1 MTSRVIVAAIALCG
15 PTAVAWAPVTGGSAK
30 VASRHPWHAPSRASS
45 RPMTA
50 ALDTDSEYEYNYDY
64 ADTYGEASSDPNV
77 AAVDAADRISKLLD
91 SGSATTKRGGGG
103 SAGARA
109 LERSDEEEI
118 AAILEELPVLGEKG
132 RFNAATRRYKKLMS
146 LGGVA
151 DGPAY
156 TGILTA
162 CAKGKIPQIAEKV
175 VKDMV
180 EMPPADGLKL
190 SDFKLALRACARGAR
205 PEEAQEV
212 LQHMEKAGV
221 TPDTDCFEMAM
232 RSCIRAPTG
241 QEKAIE
247 SGARNIMY
255 KMRQSGIEPDYNLY
269 GALLQV
275 LVRARRYKEALASF
289 ELLCIAGAP
298 SVSHYQNA
306 MTAAVRVKDIDTIKS
321 LLSEMNLEGTIHA
334 DTAQMLIDATK
345 AVADAG
351 EWRLACSLL
360 ARLPEPRP
368 VKTYHAVIASCSRA
382 KNSKTTVQLFDQMRA
397 EGLEPKRQTY
407 NAVLHSTQ
415 SVGDF
420 ESANKV
426 LSLMSENGITLN
438 TVTYNIAIS
447 TRARIGDYR
456 GAINLLA
463 EMEIAGLEPSV
474 VSYATAINA
483 AAKGNSST
491 AATMLVKEMGP
502 RWGLVPNQ
510 YVFTAA
516 ISACENDPDDT
527 TAAKSAQQIVD
538 VMAEVGIEDEEV
550 KQRLGK
556 QVTEQLHRDR
566 AVMDNAHLKADEEK
580 LGVGL
585 GRQLEV

>member
-1 MTSRVIVAAIALCG
+1 
-15 PTAVAWAPVTGGSAK
+15 
-30 VASRHPWHAPSRASS
+30 
-45 RPMTA
+45 MTA
-50 ALDTDSEYEYNYDY
+50 ALSDSEY
-64 ADTYGEASSDPNV
+64 ADTYGDTYGEPTV
-77 AAVDAADRISKLLD
+77 AAVDAAGRISQLLET
-91 SGSATTKRGGGG
+91 GSATTKRAKVGGG
-103 SAGARA
+103 AATAAAART
-109 LERSDEEEI
+109 DEEEI
-118 AAILEELPVLGEKG
+118 AAILKELPELGEKG
-132 RFNAATRRYKKLMS
+132 KYNAATRRYKKLIS

-180 EMPPADGLKL
+180 NTPPATGLKL

-212 LQHMEKAGV
+212 LGHMEAAGV
-221 TPDTDCFEMAM
+221 KPDADCFEMAM
-232 RSCIRAPTG
+232 RSCIRAPAG

-247 SGARNIMY
+247 AGARNIMF
-255 KMRQSGIEPDYNLY
+255 KMRQTGIEPDYNLY

-275 LVRARRYKEALASF
+275 LVRARRFKEALASF

-298 SVSHYQNA
+298 SMSHYQNA
-306 MTAAVRVKDIDTIKS
+306 MTAAVRTRDVDTVKS

-368 VKTYHAVIASCSRA
+368 VATYHAVIAACSRA
-382 KNSKTTVQLFDQMRA
+382 KNPKTTVQLFDQMRA

-426 LSLMSENGITLN
+426 LGLMQENGITLN

-447 TRARIGDYR
+447 TRARVGDYR

-463 EMEIAGLEPSV
+463 EMEVAGLEPSV

-491 AATMLVKEMGP
+491 AAAMLVNEMGP
-502 RWGLVPNQ
+502 RWGLKPNE

-516 ISACENDPDDT
+516 IAACENDPDDK
-527 TAAKSAQQIVD
+527 TAADSAQRIVN
-538 VMAEVGIEDEEV
+538 VMAEIGIADEEV

-556 QVTEQLHRDR
+556 QVTVQLHRDS
-566 AVMDNAHLKADEEK
+566 AAADEAASDSDSDEGK
-580 LGVGL
+580 LGTGL
-585 GRQLEV
+585 GRQVEV